1 MSVAYAYPLESPW
14 KLSEQDERR
23 FHRIVMVM
31 IIIFTLCGIIVPFLK
46 VPDIERSRAETLPPR
61 FAKLLIERKKIPP
74 PIPQPKVEQEVPK
87 EKVEKKKEEPKK
99 DINEARK
106 TAAKSGLLALQNELA
121 DLREHTALTKLK
133 STNKLVTNGAK
144 AAAKRSI
151 IVSNINKNSGGIN
164 TSKLSRNVM
173 STELAGR
180 ETTQIDAP
188 IAIGEIAD
196 TSGGNR
202 LAART
207 IEEIQLIF
215 DQNKGAIYSIYNRAL
230 RKNPT
235 LKGKVVLN
243 ITIDPSGKVLECE
256 IISNEVNSSEF
267 AHKLVARIKLFNFG
281 AKDVDTMVVTYP
293 IDFLPS

>member
-1 MSVAYAYPLESPW
+1 MSVAYALPIESPW
-14 KLSEQDERR
+14 RLSDQDERR
-23 FHRIVMVM
+23 FDSIVLVM
-31 IIIFTLCGIIVPFLK
+31 IIIFTLSGIIVPFLT

-61 FAKLLIERKKIPP
+61 LAKLLIEKKKTPTP
-74 PIPQPKVEQEVPK
+74 LPQPKVEQEVPK
-87 EKVEKKKEEPKK
+87 DKTEKKKEEPKK

-106 TAAKSGLLALQNELA
+106 KAARSGLLALQSELA

-133 STNKLVTNGAK
+133 STNKLLTNGTK
-144 AAAKRSI
+144 ASTKRSI
-151 IVSNINKNSGGIN
+151 IETNINKDSGGIN
-164 TSKLSRNVM
+164 TSQLSRNVV

-180 ETTQIDAP
+180 DTTHIDAP

-256 IISNEVNSSEF
+256 IISNEVDSSEF
-267 AHKLVARIKLFNFG
+267 AQKLVARIKLFNFG